1 MYISEEFKR
10 FWAHICENVSLN
22 SNDYRTIIEYWMA
35 TRPMSPMDLLNY
47 RKDWITSNLYRAIKK
62 LSSVGLLEQ
71 KKINETTV
79 YCINE
84 EYKKMD
90 YVEKGEEFRE
100 FWNEICEVGRLS
112 PNGYRIVI
120 EFLIHDRAMSQK
132 EFLDLKQDW
141 KESSV
146 SRTIRLIHSLGIFT
160 CTVENGVIRY
170 AVNPNFKAA
179 DSLKGKEKQNE
190 IK

>member
-71 KKINETTV
+71 KKINGTTV

-84 EYKKMD
+84 EY
-90 YVEKGEEFRE
+90 
-100 FWNEICEVGRLS
+100 N
-112 PNGYRIVI
+112 
-120 EFLIHDRAMSQK
+120 
-132 EFLDLKQDW
+132 
-141 KESSV
+141 
-146 SRTIRLIHSLGIFT
+146 T
-160 CTVENGVIRY
+160 
-170 AVNPNFKAA
+170 
-179 DSLKGKEKQNE
+179 
-190 IK
+190 